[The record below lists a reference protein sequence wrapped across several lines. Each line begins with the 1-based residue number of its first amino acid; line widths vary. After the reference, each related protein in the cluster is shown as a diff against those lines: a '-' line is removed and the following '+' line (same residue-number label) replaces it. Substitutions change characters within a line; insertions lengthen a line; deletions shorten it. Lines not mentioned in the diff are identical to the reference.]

1 MNEQSKKK
9 PIIIDSSETS
19 IDTEKLKSSQEE
31 VLEEP
36 VELEDFSSGVPDT
49 SSSVP
54 DTSTLLDDSE
64 ELDVDNLQEEYE
76 KLGNCKGENYY
87 SSDCNKFLLK
97 KELIERNYLEE
108 QGHDETPHLYPN
120 LNDKEFN
127 IKIATKKEFND
138 TKYDGK
144 IYDNI
149 KEQADI
155 LAKADFELQ
164 PHQAFVKNFMS
175 FQTPY
180 NSLLLNHGLGT
191 GKCMKKGT
199 PIMMSDGSIELV
211 ENIKEGDFLMGD
223 DSKPRRVLS
232 IARGKDKMYDIIP
245 VKGDKYTVNQEH
257 ILCLKASGFPKL
269 CRNNY
274 KANTNYNIQWIQ
286 NNQFQ
291 TKTFSFQEKTKNN
304 ELEIKAI
311 AESFYNSI
319 LSNPETSDNVLEI
332 SVKDYLELSD
342 KKKSLLKGYKVPI
355 DFPEKD
361 LPIDPYMIGYWLGD
375 GTTRESAIT
384 SQDSRVLYY
393 FAKNLPKYKVSLI
406 HRIGYQYGITGSGRV
421 NENPFLNTLKEL
433 NLLNNKHIP
442 MLYKCNSRENRL
454 KLLAGLLD
462 SDGYFDNVSSCF
474 EFTQKNEVLMD
485 DVIYLARSLGFACY
499 KATKNT
505 SWTYKGTKNIG
516 IVYRIH
522 ISGAGLEQIP
532 TQIPRKRAIP
542 RKQIK
547 DALVT
552 GIRVEYVNEDDYY
565 GFTLDGNCRYLMG
578 DFSVTHN
585 TCSAIGICE
594 EMRDYMKQMGIKKR
608 IIIVASE
615 NVQDNFKT
623 QLFDERKLKLT
634 DGVWNIR
641 GCTGNKLLQEI
652 NPMNMRGMTKDKVV
666 SQIKGLINTYYI
678 FLGYVQFA
686 NYIIKTMNYT
696 EEVQKQRREKKD
708 KRGKKATSR
717 IQMLKDVKIELNER
731 IIARL
736 KKEFDNRLIVIDEV
750 HNIRKT
756 EDNENKKV
764 AINLELLVK
773 SAENMRFL
781 LLSATPM
788 YNSYKEI
795 IWLLNLMNTN
805 DRRGRIE
812 VRDIFDK
819 HGNFKKQGEELLIR
833 KATGYISFV
842 RGENPYTFPYRVY
855 PNEFAKEHTFPAIK
869 YPSYQMNLKKIKHED
884 KKRILSLYLN
894 KLNDCGTC
902 GKCQLCAYRYIIYNL
917 RNKQFTI
924 TTKTGIVRD
933 MPNFENMESFGYT
946 LLQTPLESLI
956 ISYPVQGLKEIL
968 DAIPIESAAE
978 DFSQSFSE
986 MSSDEEENIKKDE
999 EKELTGPI
1007 EEINDGE
1014 ESEFKKKKIIVQSS
1028 SSENTLLDSGITLL
1042 DSGSSEKTLV
1052 GGAGPDPHLLTGR
1065 IGLERMMTFIDNRS
1079 PPLKGDFEY
1088 KKATLEKYGKIFSR
1102 EQIGLYSSKIKTI
1115 LDNIM
1120 NSETGVIGEGVIL
1133 IYSQY
1138 IDSGLIPM
1146 ALALE
1151 EYGFTRYG
1159 DNGAKPLF
1167 KHAPT
1172 PVVDVR
1178 TMKPKGSGTFMPAR
1192 YAMITGEPRLSPNN
1206 DFEVKGL
1213 TGEDNKDGHKVK
1225 VVLIS
1230 KAGSEGIDF
1239 KFIRQVH
1246 ILEPWYNMNRIEQ
1259 IIGRAVRNFSHKD
1272 LPFEKRNVEIFMYGT
1287 ILGENKE
1294 EAADLYV
1301 YRVAEYKA
1309 VQIGKVSR
1317 LLKETAVDCI
1327 IHHDQTNFTQ
1337 EIMNASLKEPITQI
1351 LSNGEVLNNF
1361 KVGDAPFSPACDYMA
1376 QCNYDCRPD
1385 KDIDENDLNQD
1396 TYSEKFILMNSEK
1409 ILQRIR
1415 MLMKENFF
1423 YKKDNLLKLIQ
1434 TPKEYPYVQIFSALT
1449 LLIDEENEF
1458 ITDKYGRDGRLVNI
1472 GEYYLFQPVE
1482 LRDKNISLFDRSV
1495 PIDYKHD
1502 MVKFSIKPEIARS
1515 VIDKRNIPAKREI
1528 VESLEKEEGEEKEK
1542 KQEPLKSLQNMR
1554 EGKKVLD
1561 EMRKNF
1567 DISLE
1572 YTKKIKI
1579 PRGEDD
1585 WYKYCGLVMKKMT
1598 KEYPESKELLIPF
1611 LVSHMIELQ
1620 LFDEKLELMNYLY
1633 SLDRIQ
1639 KQSLEWYAKEYFEMN
1654 SMTTRKYTAFIM
1666 YKLGKIN
1673 IMILNEKNEWIPAEP
1688 EQQREIATD
1697 KNIKEMLTFNAG
1709 GYNKIIGF
1717 IGYEKSNRY
1726 LVFKTKD
1733 IASKRDTG
1741 ARCDES
1747 GKIKT
1752 MEKLNEI
1759 IGEEKYTKESTKIQK
1774 QGKEI
1779 ISEAIGQVEL
1789 CILQEF
1795 ILRYFNTIKKD
1806 GKKWFLIPE
1815 FALWYKMY
1823 TIT

>member
-1 MNEQSKKK
+1 MNKPKK
-9 PIIIDSSETS
+9 PIIIDSSESS
-19 IDTEKLKSSQEE
+19 IEELDFEKPEEEEYSST
-31 VLEEP
+31 P
-36 VELEDFSSGVPDT
+36 
-49 SSSVP
+49 VP
-54 DTSTLLDDSE
+54 DTSTLVDDSE
-64 ELDVDNLQEEYE
+64 ELELEVDNLQEEYD

-97 KELIERNYLEE
+97 KELLEREYLEE
-108 QGHDETPHLYPN
+108 QEVDETPQLYPN

-127 IKIATKKEFND
+127 IKIASKKEFND

-144 IYDNI
+144 IYENI
-149 KEQADI
+149 KAQADI
-155 LAKADFELQ
+155 LANADFELQ

-199 PIMMSDGSIELV
+199 PIMLSDGSIELV

-223 DSKPRRVLS
+223 DSTPRKVLS
-232 IARGKDKMYDIIP
+232 IARGQDKMYDIIP

-257 ILCLKASGFPKL
+257 ILCLKVSGFPKI
-269 CRNNY
+269 CRNNH
-274 KANTNYNIQWIQ
+274 KANTNYNVQWIQ
-286 NNQFQ
+286 NNEFQ
-291 TKTFSFQEKTKNN
+291 TKTFTFNQEKNN
-304 ELEIKAI
+304 EQQMKEAAGK
-311 AESFYNSI
+311 FYNSI
-319 LSNPETSDNVLEI
+319 LNNPETSDNVIEI
-332 SVKDYLELSD
+332 AVKDYLKLSE
-342 KKKSLLKGYKVPI
+342 KKKAMLKGYKVPV
-355 DFPEKD
+355 DFPEKE

-442 MLYKCNSRENRL
+442 MIYKCNSRENRL

-474 EFTQKNEVLMD
+474 EFTKKNETLMD

-499 KATKNT
+499 KTTKNT
-505 SWTYKGTKNIG
+505 SWTYKGVKNIG
-516 IVYRIH
+516 IAYRIH
-522 ISGAGLEQIP
+522 ISGAGLEEIP

-615 NVQDNFKT
+615 NVQDNFKI

-652 NPMNMRGMTKDKVV
+652 NPMNMRGMTKEKVV
-666 SQIKGLINTYYI
+666 SQIKSLINNYYI

-696 EEVQKQRREKKD
+696 EEVQKQRREKSNK
-708 KRGKKATSR
+708 GKKVTSR
-717 IQMLKDVKIELNER
+717 IQMLKDVKIDLNER

-795 IWLLNLMNTN
+795 VWLLNLMNTN

-819 HGNFKKQGEELLIR
+819 HGNFKKQGEDLLIR

-855 PNEFAKEHTFPAIK
+855 PNEFAKNHTFPAIP

-884 KKRILSLYLN
+884 KKRILSLYLT

-902 GKCQLCAYRYIIYNL
+902 GRCQLCAYKYIIYNL

-924 TTKTGIVRD
+924 TTKTGIVRE

-968 DAIPIESAAE
+968 DAIPQEKSSN

-986 MSSDEEENIKKDE
+986 MSSDEEEKREDE
-999 EKELTGPI
+999 KVLTGPL
-1007 EEINDGE
+1007 EELNE
-1014 ESEFKKKKIIVQSS
+1014 EEEPLTNTLVESGTTK
-1028 SSENTLLDSGITLL
+1028 TLLDSNLIQNK
-1042 DSGSSEKTLV
+1042 KTLV

-1065 IGLERMMTFIDNRS
+1065 IGLERMMTFVDNRS

-1120 NSETGVIGEGVIL
+1120 TPETGTIGEGVIL

-1151 EYGFTRYG
+1151 ECGFTRYG
-1159 DNGAKPLF
+1159 DSGAKPLF
-1167 KHAPT
+1167 KQAPT

-1178 TMKPKGSGTFMPAR
+1178 TMKPPADKKHFSPAR

-1213 TGEDNKDGHKVK
+1213 TGEDNKDGYKVK

-1287 ILGENKE
+1287 ILGDNSE

-1309 VQIGKVSR
+1309 IQIGKVSR
-1317 LLKETAVDCI
+1317 VLKETAVDCI

-1337 EIMNASLKEPITQI
+1337 EIMGASLKEPITQI
-1351 LSNGEVLNNF
+1351 LSNGEVLNDF
-1361 KVGDAPFSPACDYMA
+1361 KIGDAPFSPACDYMA

-1385 KDIDENDLNQD
+1385 KDIDETDLNED
-1396 TYSEKFILMNSEK
+1396 TYSEKFILMNSDK
-1409 ILQRIR
+1409 IMQRIR

-1423 YKKDNLLKLIQ
+1423 YKKQELLKLIQ

-1449 LLIDEENEF
+1449 QLVDEENEF

-1495 PIDYKHD
+1495 PIDYKHE
-1502 MVKFSIKPEIARS
+1502 MLKLSIKPEIS
-1515 VIDKRNIPAKREI
+1515 KSPAKVEIIEI
-1528 VESLEKEEGEEKEK
+1528 VEEGEKGEKGRMKVTEK
-1542 KQEPLKSLQNMR
+1542 VF
-1554 EGKKVLD
+1554 EGKRVLD
-1561 EMRKNF
+1561 EMKTYF

-1572 YTKKIKI
+1572 YTKKTKI

-1611 LVSHMIELQ
+1611 LVAHMIEL
-1620 LFDEKLELMNYLY
+1620 LSFDEKLELMNYLY
-1633 SLDRIQ
+1633 SLEKIQ
-1639 KQSLEWYAKEYFEMN
+1639 NKSLEWYAKEYFVMN
-1654 SMTTRKYTAFIM
+1654 SISTNKYTTFIM
-1666 YKLGKIN
+1666 YKLGKRM
-1673 IMILNEKNEWIPAEP
+1673 IMILDENNQWIPSEP
-1688 EQQREIATD
+1688 EQQREIAMD
-1697 KNIKEMLTFNAG
+1697 KNVKDVLTFHPEE
-1709 GYNKIIGF
+1709 YNKIIGF

-1733 IASKRDTG
+1733 ITSKRDTG

-1752 MEKLNEI
+1752 MDKLNEI
-1759 IGEEKYTKESTKIQK
+1759 IGEEKYTKESTKAQK
-1774 QGKEI
+1774 QGKEV
-1779 ISEAIGQVEL
+1779 ISEAVGQVEL

-1806 GKKWFLIPE
+1806 GKKWFLMPE
-1815 FALWYKMY
+1815 LALWHKMY
-1823 TIT
+1823 NIA

>member
-1 MNEQSKKK
+1 MNEPPKIKKS
-9 PIIIDSSETS
+9 IIIDSSESSVESENSKEESENTS
-19 IDTEKLKSSQEE
+19 SSVPDTSS
-31 VLEEP
+31 
-36 VELEDFSSGVPDT
+36 SVPDT

-54 DTSTLLDDSE
+54 DTSTLIDESE
-64 ELDVDNLQEEYE
+64 PNDLQEEYE

-87 SSDCNKFLLK
+87 SPDCNKFLLK
-97 KELIERNYLEE
+97 KELLERNYLEE
-108 QGHDETPHLYPN
+108 VGHDETPHLYPN

-127 IKIATKKEFND
+127 IKIARKKEFSD

-144 IYDNI
+144 IHDNI

-191 GKCMKKGT
+191 GKCHAKGT
-199 PIMMSDGSIELV
+199 PIMLSDGSIELV

-232 IARGKDKMYDIIP
+232 IARGQDKMYDIIP
-245 VKGDKYTVNQEH
+245 VKGDKYRVNQEH
-257 ILCLKASGFPKL
+257 ILCLKVSGFPKM
-269 CRNNY
+269 CHNNY

-286 NNQFQ
+286 NNKFK

-311 AESFYNSI
+311 VESFYKSI
-319 LSNPETSDNVLEI
+319 LSNQETSNNILEI

-342 KKKSLLKGYKVPI
+342 KKKSLLKGYKVPV
-355 DFPEKD
+355 DFPEKE

-375 GTTRESAIT
+375 GTTRESSIT
-384 SQDSRVLYY
+384 SQDSRVLFY

-421 NENPFLNTLKEL
+421 NENHFLNTLKEL

-454 KLLAGLLD
+454 KFLAGLLD

-474 EFTQKNEVLMD
+474 EFTQKNENLMD
-485 DVIYLARSLGFACY
+485 DVIYLVRSLGFACY
-499 KATKNT
+499 KAKKST
-505 SWTYKGTKNIG
+505 SWIYKGVKNIG
-516 IVYRIH
+516 SAFRIH

-532 TQIPRKRAIP
+532 TQIPRKRAIS

-594 EMRDYMKQMGIKKR
+594 EMRDYMKQLGIKKR

-615 NVQDNFKT
+615 NVQDNFRL

-652 NPMNMRGMTKDKVV
+652 NPMNMRGMTKEKVV
-666 SQIKGLINTYYI
+666 SQIKSLINTYYI

-696 EEVQKQRREKKD
+696 EEVQKQQREKS
-708 KRGKKATSR
+708 GKKVTSR
-717 IQMLKDVKIELNER
+717 IQMLKDVKIKLNER

-736 KKEFDNRLIVIDEV
+736 KKEFDSRLIVIDEV

-795 IWLLNLMNTN
+795 VWLLNLMNTN

-819 HGNFKKQGEELLIR
+819 QGNFKKQGEELLIR

-842 RGENPYTFPYRVY
+842 RGENPYTFPFRVY
-855 PNEFAKEHTFPAIK
+855 PNEFAKNNTFPAIE

-894 KLNDCGTC
+894 KLNDCDPVC
-902 GKCQLCAYRYIIYNL
+902 GKCQLCAYKYIIYNL
-917 RNKQFTI
+917 RNKQFSI
-924 TTKTGIVRD
+924 TTKTGIVRE

-956 ISYPVQGLKEIL
+956 ISYPVQGMKEIL
-968 DAIPIESAAE
+968 DAIPKESATE

-986 MSSDEEENIKKDE
+986 MTSDEEEKGE
-999 EKELTGPI
+999 EEELTGPI
-1007 EEINDGE
+1007 EEKGE
-1014 ESEFKKKKIIVQSS
+1014 SDEGTSS
-1028 SSENTLLDSGITLL
+1028 KTLVDSSKTTLVG
-1042 DSGSSEKTLV
+1042 EKLVGEKLV
-1052 GGAGPDPHLLTGR
+1052 GGAEKRSIDPHLLTGR
-1065 IGLERMMTFIDNRS
+1065 IGLERMMTFTDNRS
-1079 PPLKGDFEY
+1079 PPFKGNFEY
-1088 KKATLEKYGKIFSR
+1088 KKTTIENYGKIFSR
-1102 EQIGLYSSKIKTI
+1102 EQIGIYSSKIKSI

-1120 NSETGVIGEGVIL
+1120 NPATDTIGEGVIL

-1151 EYGFTRYG
+1151 ECGFTRYG
-1159 DNGAKPLF
+1159 DTGAKPLF
-1167 KHAPT
+1167 KHVPT

-1178 TMKPKGSGTFMPAR
+1178 TMKPKGSGPFMPAR

-1206 DFEVKGL
+1206 EFEVKGL

-1287 ILGENKE
+1287 ILGNNSNE

-1309 VQIGKVSR
+1309 IQIGKVSR
-1317 LLKETAVDCI
+1317 VLKETAVDCI

-1337 EIMNASLKEPITQI
+1337 EIMGASLKEPITQI
-1351 LSNGEVLNNF
+1351 LSSGKVLDDF

-1385 KDIDENDLNQD
+1385 AKIDDKDLNED
-1396 TYSEKFILMNSEK
+1396 TYSEKFILANSEK
-1409 ILQRIR
+1409 IMQRIR
-1415 MLMKENFF
+1415 MLMRENFF
-1423 YKKDNLLKLIQ
+1423 YKKNNLVKLIQ
-1434 TPKEYPYVQIFSALT
+1434 TPKEYPFVQIFSALT
-1449 LLIDEENEF
+1449 QLIDEENEF
-1458 ITDKYGRDGRLVNI
+1458 ITDKYGRDGHLVNI

-1502 MVKFSIKPEIARS
+1502 MVKFSIKPEIS
-1515 VIDKRNIPAKREI
+1515 KSITEKRKIPEKSGERER
-1528 VESLEKEEGEEKEK
+1528 EREKSGEKERERERVRERER
-1542 KQEPLKSLQNMR
+1542 ER
-1554 EGKKVLD
+1554 VFEGKKVLD
-1561 EMRKNF
+1561 EMRVYF

-1572 YTKKIKI
+1572 YTKKTKVA
-1579 PRGEDD
+1579 RGDDD
-1585 WYKYCGLVMKKMT
+1585 WYKHCGLVMKKMT
-1598 KEYPESKELLIPF
+1598 KEYPESKEMLIPF

-1633 SLDRIQ
+1633 SLDKIQ
-1639 KQSLEWYAKEYFEMN
+1639 RQSLEWYAKEYFEMN
-1654 SMTTRKYTAFIM
+1654 SITTKKYNVFIM
-1666 YKLGKIN
+1666 YKLGKRM
-1673 IMILNEKNEWIPAEP
+1673 IMILDENNQWTASEP

-1697 KNIKEMLTFNAG
+1697 KNVKELLTFKEAEF
-1709 GYNKIIGF
+1709 NKIIGF

-1733 IASKRDTG
+1733 ITSKRDTG

-1752 MEKLNEI
+1752 MDKLNEI
-1759 IGEEKYTKESTKIQK
+1759 VGEEKYTKENTKSQK

-1779 ISEAIGQVEL
+1779 VSEAVGQVEL

-1795 ILRYFNTIKKD
+1795 ILRYFNTIQKD
-1806 GKKWFLIPE
+1806 GKKWFLMPE
-1815 FALWYKMY
+1815 FALWHKMY
-1823 TIT
+1823 TIV

>member
-1 MNEQSKKK
+1 MNEQQKIKK
-9 PIIIDSSETS
+9 PIIIDSSES
-19 IDTEKLKSSQEE
+19 SLASEEEMNSIQKPINAFQIDTDSDTEINFNENIDSD
-31 VLEEP
+31 LE
-36 VELEDFSSGVPDT
+36 VELE
-49 SSSVP
+49 
-54 DTSTLLDDSE
+54 LE
-64 ELDVDNLQEEYE
+64 EENNLKEEYE
-76 KLGNCKGENYY
+76 NLGNCKDENYY
-87 SSDCNKFLLK
+87 SPECNKFILK
-97 KELIERNYLEE
+97 KELLERDYLSE
-108 QGHDETPHLYPN
+108 HPDETPQLYPN

-127 IKIATKKEFND
+127 IKIASKKEFND

-144 IYDNI
+144 IYENI

-211 ENIKEGDFLMGD
+211 ENIKVDDFLMGD
-223 DSKPRRVLS
+223 DSMPRRVLS
-232 IARGKDKMYDIIP
+232 VARGQDKMYDIIP
-245 VKGDKYTVNQEH
+245 IKGEKYTVNQEH

-274 KANTNYNIQWIQ
+274 KSNTNYNVQWIQ
-286 NNQFQ
+286 NNEFQ
-291 TKTFSFQEKTKNN
+291 SKTFSFQEKTKNN

-311 AESFYNSI
+311 AEKFYNSI
-319 LSNPETSDNVLEI
+319 LNNPETSDNVIEI
-332 SVKDYLELSD
+332 AVKDYLELSD
-342 KKKSLLKGYKVPI
+342 KKKTLLKGYKVPV
-355 DFPEKD
+355 DFPERE

-375 GTTRESAIT
+375 GTYSESCIT
-384 SQDSRVLYY
+384 L
-393 FAKNLPKYKVSLI
+393 
-406 HRIGYQYGITGSGRV
+406 
-421 NENPFLNTLKEL
+421 ENTLKGL

-442 MLYKCNSRENRL
+442 MIYKCNSRENRL

-462 SDGYFDNVSSCF
+462 RHGNLDKSSSGFDLNL
-474 EFTQKNEVLMD
+474 EKNQALMD

-499 KATKNT
+499 KNT
-505 SWTYKGTKNIG
+505 SSTYIG
-516 IVYRIH
+516 RSLRDRIH
-522 ISGAGLEQIP
+522 ISGNGLEEIP
-532 TQIPRKRAIP
+532 TQIPRKKALQ

-547 DALVT
+547 DLLVT
-552 GIRVEYVNEDDYY
+552 SIKVEYVNEDDYY
-565 GFTLDGNCRYLMG
+565 GFTLDGNCRYLLG

-608 IIIVASE
+608 IMIVASE
-615 NVQDNFKT
+615 NVQDNFKL
-623 QLFDERKLKLT
+623 QLFDERKLKLI

-641 GCTGNKLLQEI
+641 GCIGNKLLKEI
-652 NPMNMRGMTKDKVV
+652 NPMNMRGMTKEKVI
-666 SQIKGLINTYYI
+666 SQIKNLINSYYI

-686 NYIIKTMNYT
+686 NYIIKTMNYS
-696 EEVQKQRREKKD
+696 EEVQKQKIEKEKE
-708 KRGKKATSR
+708 KERKGKKITK
-717 IQMLKDVKIELNER
+717 IQMLKDVKIELNQR
-731 IIARL
+731 IINRL

-795 IWLLNLMNTN
+795 VWLLNLMNTN
-805 DRRGRIE
+805 DRRGRLE

-855 PNEFAKEHTFPAIK
+855 PNIFAKDHTFPAIE
-869 YPSYQMNLKKIKHED
+869 YPSYQMNLKKIKYED
-884 KKRILSLYLN
+884 KKRILSIYLN
-894 KLNDCGTC
+894 KLNECGNC
-902 GKCQLCAYRYIIYNL
+902 GRCQLCAYKYIIYNL

-956 ISYPVQGLKEIL
+956 ISYPIEGLKEIL
-968 DAIPIESAAE
+968 ESIPKENSSN

-986 MSSDEEENIKKDE
+986 LKVEEDKEEDNEN
-999 EKELTGPI
+999 
-1007 EEINDGE
+1007 EEIIEPIKEPENE
-1014 ESEFKKKKIIVQSS
+1014 EL
-1028 SSENTLLDSGITLL
+1028 ENEEPENEEPELYEETEIETKNNTRTLLNSDTMKG
-1042 DSGSSEKTLV
+1042 GSEKINV
-1052 GGAGPDPHLLTGR
+1052 DPHLLTGR
-1065 IGLERMMTFIDNRS
+1065 AGLERMMTFTDNRS
-1079 PPLKGDFEY
+1079 PPMKGDFEY
-1088 KKATLEKYGKIFSR
+1088 KKNTLEKYGRIFSR
-1102 EQIGLYSSKIKTI
+1102 DKIGAYSSKIKTI
-1115 LDNIM
+1115 LNNIFDPD
-1120 NSETGVIGEGVIL
+1120 TGVIGEGVIL

-1151 EYGFTRYG
+1151 EYGFTRYSEG
-1159 DNGAKPLF
+1159 NAKQLF
-1167 KHAPT
+1167 KNAPT

-1178 TMKPKGSGTFMPAR
+1178 TMRPPEDKKKYLPAR

-1206 DFEVKGL
+1206 EFEVKGL
-1213 TGEDNKDGHKVK
+1213 TGEDNKDGNKVK

-1239 KFIRQVH
+1239 KFIRQIH

-1259 IIGRAVRNFSHKD
+1259 IIGRGVRNFSHKD
-1272 LPFEKRNVEIFMYGT
+1272 LPFEKRNVEIFMYGSV
-1287 ILGENKE
+1287 LGETSE

-1301 YRVAEYKA
+1301 FRVAEYKA
-1309 VQIGKVSR
+1309 LQIGKVNR

-1337 EIMNASLKEPITQI
+1337 EIMNASLNEPITQI
-1351 LSNGEVLNNF
+1351 LSNGKVIRDF

-1376 QCNYDCRPD
+1376 QCNYNCRPD
-1385 KDIDENDLNQD
+1385 KQITDSDLNED
-1396 TYSEKFILMNSEK
+1396 TYNETFILMNSEK

-1423 YKKDNLLKLIQ
+1423 YKKENLIKLIQ
-1434 TPKEYPYVQIFSALT
+1434 TPKQYPYVQIFSALT
-1449 LLIDEENEF
+1449 QLIDEENEF

-1472 GEYYLFQPVE
+1472 GEYYLFQPIE
-1482 LRDKNISLFDRSV
+1482 LKDKNISLFDRSV
-1495 PIDYKHD
+1495 PIDYKHQ
-1502 MVKFSIKPEIARS
+1502 MVKFSIKPSINDIVKQKDIIEKDIQ
-1515 VIDKRNIPAKREI
+1515 REI
-1528 VESLEKEEGEEKEK
+1528 IKEDDAT
-1542 KQEPLKSLQNMR
+1542 L
-1554 EGKKVLD
+1554 EGKNILN
-1561 EMRKNF
+1561 EMKKLF
-1567 DISLE
+1567 DVALE
-1572 YTKKIKI
+1572 YTKKTKV
-1579 PRGEDD
+1579 PRGDDD
-1585 WYKYCGLVMKKMT
+1585 WYKHCGIVMKKLT
-1598 KEYPESKELLIPF
+1598 KEYPDSKEMLIPF
-1611 LVSHMIELQ
+1611 LVSHMIEIQ
-1620 LFDEKLELMNYLY
+1620 LFNEKVELMNYLY
-1633 SLDRIQ
+1633 SLDKIQ
-1639 KQSLEWYAKEYFEMN
+1639 KYTLEWYTKEYFTIN
-1654 SMTTRKYTAFIM
+1654 SMITQNFTAFIG
-1666 YKLGKIN
+1666 YHFGKRKIL
-1673 IMILNEKNEWIPAEP
+1673 ILNENNKWTEAEP
-1688 EQQREIATD
+1688 EEQREIALD
-1697 KNIKEMLTFNAG
+1697 KNVKNTLTFQESE
-1709 GYNKIIGF
+1709 YNKIIGF
-1717 IGYEKSNRY
+1717 IGYEKSNKY
-1726 LVFKTKD
+1726 LVFKTKNID
-1733 IASKRDTG
+1733 SKRDTG

-1752 MEKLNEI
+1752 IEKLNEI
-1759 IGEEKYTKESTKIQK
+1759 IGWTKYTKENTKAEK
-1774 QGKEI
+1774 VGKEI
-1779 ISEAIGQVEL
+1779 VNEAIGQVEL

-1795 ILRYFNTIKKD
+1795 ILRYYNTIKKD

-1815 FALWYKMY
+1815 LALWHKMY
-1823 TIT
+1823 NIT

>member
-1 MNEQSKKK
+1 MTEQEKIKK
-9 PIIIDSSETS
+9 PIIVDSSE
-19 IDTEKLKSSQEE
+19 SSQEIE
-31 VLEEP
+31 FNGKSEIQQ
-36 VELEDFSSGVPDT
+36 EDS

-54 DTSTLLDDSE
+54 DTSSYYTSTLLNDSE
-64 ELDVDNLQEEYE
+64 DLNIINLKEDYE
-76 KLGNCKGENYY
+76 KLGNCKGEKYY
-87 SSDCNKFLLK
+87 SPDCNKFLLK
-97 KELIERNYLEE
+97 KELIERNYLS
-108 QGHDETPHLYPN
+108 QHPDNTPQLYPN

-149 KEQADI
+149 KEQSDI

-191 GKCMKKGT
+191 GKCMRKGT
-199 PIMMSDGSIELV
+199 PIMLSDGSIELV

-232 IARGKDKMYDIIP
+232 IARGYDKMYDIIP
-245 VKGDKYTVNQEH
+245 IKGDKYSVNQEH

-269 CRNNY
+269 SRNNY
-274 KANTNYNIQWIQ
+274 KKNTNYNIQWIQ
-286 NNQFQ
+286 NNKFQ
-291 TKTFSFQEKTKNN
+291 SKTFTFQKKINNN
-304 ELEIKAI
+304 ELEIKII
-311 AESFYNSI
+311 AEKFYNSI

-332 SVKDYLELSD
+332 AVKDYLELSD
-342 KKKSLLKGYKVPI
+342 KKKSLLKGYKVPV
-355 DFPEKD
+355 DFPEKEV
-361 LPIDPYMIGYWLGD
+361 PIDPYMIGYWLGNE
-375 GTTRESAIT
+375 TTINES
-384 SQDSRVLYY
+384 
-393 FAKNLPKYKVSLI
+393 I
-406 HRIGYQYGITGSGRV
+406 H
-421 NENPFLNTLKEL
+421 ENILNKL

-462 SDGYFDNVSSCF
+462 SNSHLYKLSSKF
-474 EFTQKNEVLMD
+474 ELNLEKNEKIID

-499 KATKNT
+499 KADKKL
-505 SWTYKGTKNIG
+505 YK
-516 IVYRIH
+516 IH

-542 RKQIK
+542 IKQIK

-552 GIRVEYVNEDDYY
+552 SIKVEYVNDDDYY

-594 EMRDYMKQMGIKKR
+594 EMRDYMKQLGIKKR

-615 NVQDNFKT
+615 NVQDNFKL

-652 NPMNMRGMTKDKVV
+652 NPMNMRGMTKEKVV
-666 SQIKGLINTYYI
+666 SQIKGLINANYI

-696 EEVQKQRREKKD
+696 EEVQKQRKEKQ
-708 KRGKKATSR
+708 GKKITSR
-717 IQMLKDVKIELNER
+717 IQTFKDLKIELNER
-731 IIARL
+731 IINRL
-736 KKEFDNRLIVIDEV
+736 RKEFDNRLIVIDEV

-795 IWLLNLMNTN
+795 VWLLNLMNTN
-805 DRRGRIE
+805 DRRGRME
-812 VRDIFDK
+812 VRDVFDK

-855 PNEFAKEHTFPAIK
+855 PNEFAKDHTFSVVK

-884 KKRILSLYLN
+884 KKRILSLYLTN
-894 KLNDCGTC
+894 LNECGTC

-924 TTKTGIVRD
+924 TTKTGIVRE
-933 MPNFENMESFGYT
+933 MPSFENMESFGYT

-956 ISYPVQGLKEIL
+956 ISYPVQGLQDIL
-968 DAIPIESAAE
+968 NTIPKESASE

-986 MSSDEEENIKKDE
+986 TSLVEPIEDIDNEELI
-999 EKELTGPI
+999 GPI
-1007 EEINDGE
+1007 EEVNDGE
-1014 ESEFKKKKIIVQSS
+1014 ETLIDSS
-1028 SSENTLLDSGITLL
+1028 LEKSSNKTLIDSSLENLSNKTLIDSSLEK
-1042 DSGSSEKTLV
+1042 SSNKTLV
-1052 GGAGPDPHLLTGR
+1052 GGSQIDPHMLTGR
-1065 IGLERMMTFIDNRS
+1065 IGLERMMNFVDNRS
-1079 PPLKGDFEY
+1079 PPVKGDFEY
-1088 KKATLEKYGKIFSR
+1088 KKSTLEKYGKIFSR
-1102 EQIGLYSSKIKTI
+1102 QQIGLYSAKIKTI

-1120 NSETGVIGEGVIL
+1120 NVETNTIGEGVIL

-1151 EYGFTRYG
+1151 ECGFTRYG
-1159 DNGAKPLF
+1159 DNNAKPLF
-1167 KHAPT
+1167 KNVPT

-1178 TMKPKGSGTFMPAR
+1178 TMKPPTDKKQFMPAR

-1206 DFEVKGL
+1206 EFEVKGL
-1213 TGEDNKDGHKVK
+1213 TGDDNKDGNKVK

-1287 ILGENKE
+1287 MLGDSNE
-1294 EAADLYV
+1294 ESADLYV

-1317 LLKETAVDCI
+1317 ILKETAVDCI

-1337 EIMNASLKEPITQI
+1337 EIMNANLKEPITQI
-1351 LSNGEVLNNF
+1351 LSNGKVLNEF
-1361 KVGDAPFSPACDYMA
+1361 KVGDSPFSPACDYMA

-1385 KDIDENDLNQD
+1385 KDITDTDLNED

-1449 LLIDEENEF
+1449 QLIDEENEF

-1482 LRDKNISLFDRSV
+1482 LRDKNISLFDRIT

-1502 MVKFSIKPEIARS
+1502 MIKFSIKPEITKT
-1515 VIDKRNIPAKREI
+1515 INQPAKREVIEI
-1528 VESLEKEEGEEKEK
+1528 VDKIEKIF
-1542 KQEPLKSLQNMR
+1542 
-1554 EGKKVLD
+1554 EGKKILD
-1561 EMRKNF
+1561 EIKSYFN
-1567 DISLE
+1567 ISLE
-1572 YTKKIKI
+1572 YTKKTKV
-1579 PRGEDD
+1579 PRGDDD
-1585 WYKYCGLVMKKMT
+1585 WYKHCGIVMKKMT

-1611 LVSHMIELQ
+1611 LVSHIIEVL
-1620 LFDEKLELMNYLY
+1620 LFEDKLELMNYLY
-1633 SLDRIQ
+1633 SLDKIQ
-1639 KQSLEWYAKEYFEMN
+1639 RQSIEWYAKEYFEKN
-1654 SMTTRKYTAFIM
+1654 SITTKKYIAFIM
-1666 YKLGKIN
+1666 YKLGKIK
-1673 IMILNEKNEWIPAEP
+1673 IMVLNDNNKWIESEP
-1688 EQQREIATD
+1688 EEQREIAASP
-1697 KNIKEMLTFNAG
+1697 NVKEMLSFKASD
-1709 GYNKIIGF
+1709 YNKIIGF

-1733 IASKRDTG
+1733 IESKRDTG

-1759 IGEEKYTKESTKIQK
+1759 VGEEKYTKETTKAQK
-1774 QGKEI
+1774 KGKEI

-1789 CILQEF
+1789 CIFQEF
-1795 ILRYFNTIKKD
+1795 ILRYFNIIKKED
-1806 GKKWFLIPE
+1806 KKWFLTPE
-1815 FALWYKMY
+1815 LALWHKMY
-1823 TIT
+1823 VIV